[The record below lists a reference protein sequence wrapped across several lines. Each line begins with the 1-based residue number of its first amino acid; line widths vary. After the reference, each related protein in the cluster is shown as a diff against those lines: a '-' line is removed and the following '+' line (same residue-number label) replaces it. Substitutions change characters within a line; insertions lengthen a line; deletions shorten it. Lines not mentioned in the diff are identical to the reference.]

1 MDDKRE
7 IVTSLRVD
15 ANLWK
20 EARKAAID
28 SEISLGELIDQAVRD
43 WIEKQEKCKK

>member
-1 MDDKRE
+1 MIEKKD

-20 EARKAAID
+20 EAKKAAID
-28 SEISLGELIDQAVRD
+28 CDISLGELIDQAVRD
-43 WIEKQEKCKK
+43 WIEKQDKCKK